1 MMQRRKWEI
10 IARQTAYAVTSLLLL
25 LLLLLRSTLLAR
37 LHVWGIMPF
46 LPPILPA
53 VIASMEDRLEG
64 FAFALAFGVCCDLA
78 LTAPL
83 PCLYTLAFPLAAL
96 LASVLSR
103 SVLQPGFLCSLAVSA
118 AAFVIVDLI
127 AALALLADGHAEL
140 GAIALRAV
148 REMALSLPLL
158 VACHPLLAW
167 LHRRFTL

>member
-1 MMQRRKWEI
+1 MMQRRKWDI
-10 IARQTAYAVTSLLLL
+10 IARQTAYAVTSL

-127 AALALLADGHAEL
+127 AALALLAGGHAEL